1 MEPPRPSRFP
11 RCQYLRTIDS
21 IDKKALAKALR
32 EYRLIWQEAGNR
44 RSEGLIYPSG
54 MVFRFVSVMF
64 CRWFGEATVAM
75 FRPTL
80 QAFIGFVCAEWHDVM
95 PEDEKEAALFMV
107 RCMRRLQKLE
117 RICQQ
122 ITDYLDPAPSPQGSP
137 QASDFWDKTINV
149 E

>member
-1 MEPPRPSRFP
+1 MEPPHTSRFP
-11 RCQYLRTIDS
+11 GCRYLRTIDP
-21 IDKKALAKALR
+21 IDKKALAKALK
-32 EYRLIWQEAGNR
+32 EYRLRWQEAQGS

-54 MVFRFVSVMF
+54 MVLQFVSVMF

-80 QAFIGFVCAEWHDVM
+80 QAFIGFVCAEWHEDM

-117 RICQQ
+117 RICQE
-122 ITDYLDPAPSPQGSP
+122 ITDYLDPPPSPQGSP
-137 QASDFWDKTINV
+137 QASDFWEKPLM
-149 E
+149 